1 MSAGNFATTARI
13 QSAADGAV
21 PQVPQSVWF
30 ETPSVKNFGAVGDGV
45 ANDTAALAA
54 AFALGGFIL
63 LPPGIYYV
71 SASAASTPV
80 FALSTRTTIVGEH
93 AKIVYHPGSGNT
105 NSHLF
110 KATADNC
117 EFHGIEIENFSG
129 SSTNGVGTTGEASGC
144 HSIQFDGVAGGVVKD
159 CILRKGHYAVSG
171 VDSSDLDISGNR
183 MMNVQ
188 SSGVHFLRCSNSAIE
203 RNRITD
209 VGSDGIK
216 ITGGEFTESTGL
228 SIRGNITRLAGRDGI
243 DTYDGLRH
251 SVVDGNVSV
260 DCLLNGFEF
269 KGTPSDV
276 RYVNVA
282 NIFSNNLSIGAGA
295 AGFNIASVRRAQMN
309 GNMAIGSVLSGF
321 IFTTCQQISAA
332 GCSAFAN
339 GEHGVKWSGTQ
350 RHSTYSSL
358 LAFDNGYTDG
368 SGAASNFSG
377 FFASGD
383 ISTCR
388 FTDLLAYNGT
398 MSGEQGGQ
406 KWGLDLSNDAA
417 GAVFLGGFFY
427 GQSGGIGST
436 QGGSNL
442 LERNDYVNVNDFGT
456 RRNYVYL
463 PETTINAAA
472 GDTTSN
478 LVSAM
483 VFGAVYHVRLQ
494 ETVALNG
501 DANRSFSLGDGTT
514 PDLFLAAVTATGSA
528 VGYAVVD
535 GSLHVGK
542 PLRVTV
548 TNNAGATAGTVAA
561 KVVVK

>member
-1 MSAGNFATTARI
+1 MSTGNFATTALI
-13 QSAADGAV
+13 KSSVAGAV
-21 PQVPQSVWF
+21 ARIPQDVWF
-30 ETPSVKNFGAVGDGV
+30 ETPSVKNLGAIGDGV

-54 AFALGGFIL
+54 AFALGGFVF
-63 LPPGIYYV
+63 LPPGTYKV
-71 SASAASTPV
+71 TASAASAPV
-80 FALSTRTTIVGEH
+80 FALSAKTIIVGIN
-93 AKIVYHPGSGNT
+93 AKISYQPGSGNT

-110 KATADNC
+110 YATADNC
-117 EFHGIEIENFSG
+117 EFHGLEIENFGG
-129 SSTNGVGTTGEASGC
+129 SSTNGIPTTGQASGC
-144 HSIQFDGVAGGVVKD
+144 HSIQFDGVSGGVVKD

-171 VDSSDLDISGNR
+171 VDSSDLDISENR

-188 SSGVHFLRCSNSAIE
+188 STGVHFLRCSESTID

-209 VGSDGIK
+209 VGYDGIK
-216 ITGGEFTESTGL
+216 ISGGEFTESTGL
-228 SIRGNITRLAGRDGI
+228 SIKGNVIRLAGRDAI
-243 DTYDGLRH
+243 DTYNGLRH
-251 SVVDGNVSV
+251 SVVDGNVSI
-260 DCLLNGFEF
+260 DCLLNGYEF

-276 RYVNVA
+276 RYVDVA
-282 NIFSNNLSIGAGA
+282 NIFSNNMAFGAGA
-295 AGFNIASVRRAQMN
+295 SGFNCASLRRAQMN
-309 GNMAIGSVLSGF
+309 GNMAVGCVGSGF
-321 IFTTCQQISAA
+321 VFTTCQQISAA
-332 GCSAFAN
+332 GNSAFAN
-339 GEHGVKWSGTQ
+339 QEHGFRWSGTQ
-350 RHSTYSSL
+350 RHSVYSSL
-358 LAFDNGYTDG
+358 LALDNGYTDG

-388 FTDLLAYNGT
+388 FTDLLAHNGT

-406 KWGLDLSNDAA
+406 KWGLDLSNDASN
-417 GAVFLGGFFY
+417 AVFQNCYFY

-436 QGGSNL
+436 QSGSNL
-442 LERNDYVNVNDFGT
+442 LERNDYINVNDFGV
-456 RRNYVYL
+456 RRNYLYL

-483 VFGAVYHVRLQ
+483 VFGTVYHVRLQ

-501 DANRSFSLGDGTT
+501 DANKSFSLGDGTT

-528 VGYAVVD
+528 VGYAIVD

-548 TNNAGATAGTVAA
+548 TNNAGATAGTVTA